1 MDSQESNLRAAII
14 NACRRLEARDLIAAS
29 DGNVSCRYGEGCL
42 LITPSGFAKG
52 ELEPSDLAKTD
63 LDGNLLEGSYRASS
77 EIKMHLQVYK
87 NRPDVLA
94 VVHAHPPLATAFTL
108 AGHPFNSKV
117 LPEVWLM
124 LGRVPVAPYAT
135 PSTPEVPKSIA
146 PYVEKSRAILLQ
158 RHGALTFGGS
168 VAEACMRMEKLEHAA
183 KTLFYA
189 SILEGRKSPAA
200 MTDGE
205 IEKLEA
211 ILK

>member
-14 NACRRLEARDLIAAS
+14 KACRRLEARDLIAAS
-29 DGNVSCRYGEGCL
+29 DGNVSCRCQEGCL

-87 NRPDVLA
+87 NRPDVFA

-108 AGHPFNSKV
+108 VGHPFNSKV

-168 VAEACMRMEKLEHAA
+168 VEEACMRMEKLEHAA